1 MEQTSIYGVGGYVTE
16 LGYVNES
23 VSTTA
28 APAFRFFKYNA
39 DDEAFAIM
47 NQSGYYWSNA
57 FTWKSPYDQI
67 NTTATPNY
75 IFVLSD
81 QTISNALAID
91 IVELTVVVSTQWFSL
106 SGTRIAKPCAG
117 INIRV
122 QKLSD
127 GRTITSKVLVK
138 K

>member
-1 MEQTSIYGVGGYVTE
+1 MYWNGS
-16 LGYVNES
+16 
-23 VSTTA
+23 
-28 APAFRFFKYNA
+28 
-39 DDEAFAIM
+39 FA
-47 NQSGYYWSNA
+47 
-57 FTWKSPYDQI
+57 WKSPYDQI

-91 IVELTVVVSTQWFSL
+91 IVESTVVVSTQWFSL